1 MARKV
6 SKETVQLWRERMARQ
21 AASGVSIRQF
31 CDQERIPQA
40 TFYAWRRRFRERT
53 TPPAKPVTRRRT
65 RPGRDMAES
74 RRTGDFIP
82 LRLLD
87 TPTAWEVVHPA
98 AIVCESAAKSV
109 RPLCSALWACSTGG
123 RTNDRADAT
132 DPSVPLSSSN

>member
-6 SKETVQLWRERMARQ
+6 SKETVQLWRERIARQ

-40 TFYAWRRRFRERT
+40 TFYAWRRRLQVRAAT
-53 TPPAKPVTRRRT
+53 PAKQVTPPRTVSRRAVA
-65 RPGRDMAES
+65 GS

-87 TPTAWEVVHPA
+87 APTAWEVVHPRGYRVRVSGEVTA
-98 AIVCESAAKSV
+98 AALQCIVDVLDA
-109 RPLCSALWACSTGG
+109 G
-123 RTNDRADAT
+123 RHA
-132 DPSVPLSSSN
+132 